1 MRVRLTI
8 KLLRGL
14 LPLAMAALLLGGC
27 ERRQNFLY
35 TGGRGAASI
44 AWLSWS
50 VFITFAVVTIVMW
63 VLILWSILR
72 RRGSFDTHEP
82 VDAGGGHAW
91 MAIGGFAIPL
101 VILSAFFVLSLRG
114 MAEFPMHEDHEDHN
128 GAAPEIRVIGHQWW
142 WEVQYVGG
150 PPDRRFTTANE
161 IHVPV
166 GIPVNMALE
175 TADVLHSFWVPKLQ
189 GKVDMVPGYVNN
201 LRLEADH
208 EGTYRGQCSQY
219 CGAQHAHM
227 AVIVVAQQPKDYEA
241 WRARMAQPAA
251 EPSTPEE
258 TRGQEVFLSGPCA
271 NCHMVRGT
279 AAGGTVAPD
288 LTHIAARQG
297 LAANA
302 FPNDKADLEAWITH
316 AQSLKPEVAMPNIT
330 QFNGEDLRAMVAYLE
345 ILK

>member
-1 MRVRLTI
+1 MRVRPAI
-8 KLLRGL
+8 KRSWAPLS
-14 LPLAMAALLLGGC
+14 LAMATLLLAGC
-27 ERRQNFLY
+27 ERKQNFLY
-35 TGGRGAASI
+35 TAGRGAESI

-50 VFITFAVVTIVMW
+50 VFITFVLVTIVMW
-63 VLILWSILR
+63 GLILWIMLR

-82 VDAGGGHAW
+82 FDAGGGHSW

-101 VILSAFFVLSLRG
+101 VILSTFFVLSLRG
-114 MAEFPMHEDHEDHN
+114 MAEFPLHDDHADHN
-128 GAAPEIRVIGHQWW
+128 VHPPDIRVIGHQWW

-150 PPDRRFTTANE
+150 PPDQRFTTANE
-161 IHVPV
+161 IHIPV

-201 LRLEADH
+201 LRLEASH
-208 EGTYRGQCSQY
+208 VGTYRGQCSQY

-227 AVIVVAQQPKDYEA
+227 AVIVVAESPEDYEA
-241 WRARMAQPAA
+241 WRAHMAQPAA
-251 EPSTPEE
+251 EPSTPQE
-258 TRGQEVFLSGPCA
+258 TRGREVFLSAPCG

-279 AAGGTVAPD
+279 PAGGTVAPN
-288 LTHIAARQG
+288 LTHLASRQG
-297 LAANA
+297 LAAND
-302 FPNDKADLEAWITH
+302 FPNDTADLEAWITH

-330 QFNGEDLRAMVAYLE
+330 QFSGEDLRAMVAYLE